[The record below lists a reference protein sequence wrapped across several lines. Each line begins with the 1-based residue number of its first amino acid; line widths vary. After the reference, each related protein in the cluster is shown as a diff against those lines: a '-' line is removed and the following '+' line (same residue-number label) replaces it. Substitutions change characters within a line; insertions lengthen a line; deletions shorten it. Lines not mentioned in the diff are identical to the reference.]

1 MQYVDIGTPNYRPAP
16 NLNPVFFSNHADADP
31 AGPPSGGISV
41 RDFFQPGYSQRME
54 DAAGF
59 PLAPMYPGMEN
70 SIEIEMNVRI
80 FLISFDLSL
89 SVL

>member
-1 MQYVDIGTPNYRPAP
+1 
-16 NLNPVFFSNHADADP
+16 
-31 AGPPSGGISV
+31 
-41 RDFFQPGYSQRME
+41 ME